1 MKQAKDYEIFN
12 GYIYKKILKIYLPP
26 IPKKKKTKSKCIKFF
41 SDVNKKNHHVNFIK
55 GPFNNVGPTPPHV
68 SAKPDPFPYIS

>member
-26 IPKKKKTKSKCIKFF
+26 IPKKKKKRNQNASNFF
-41 SDVNKKNHHVNFIK
+41 L
-55 GPFNNVGPTPPHV
+55 T
-68 SAKPDPFPYIS
+68 

>member
-26 IPKKKKTKSKCIKFF
+26 IPKKKKNEIKMHQIFF
-41 SDVNKKNHHVNFIK
+41 WRK
-55 GPFNNVGPTPPHV
+55 
-68 SAKPDPFPYIS
+68 